1 MLSGE
6 ATNTNFIVFGL
17 TRSGLKPTIYRT
29 QGEPANH
36 YTTDA
41 VYQGM
46 FYFYLLNIFITTI
59 TKVKPV
65 SFSMS
70 QFTLKRHF
78 RNYPAFKEE
87 HIILN
92 NVLD

>member
-1 MLSGE
+1 
-6 ATNTNFIVFGL
+6 
-17 TRSGLKPTIYRT
+17 
-29 QGEPANH
+29 
-36 YTTDA
+36 
-41 VYQGM
+41 M
-46 FYFYLLNIFITTI
+46 FYYYLLNIFITTI

-70 QFTLKRHF
+70 QFTLKCHF